1 MLQTPYWLDFLDFTN
16 KNNSKHTHISEHMTV
31 IRSRMNPSLND
42 SINREDSLINGDL
55 LPPTGGFD
63 FIFKVTFII

>member
-1 MLQTPYWLDFLDFTN
+1 
-16 KNNSKHTHISEHMTV
+16 MTV
-31 IRSRMNPSLND
+31 IRSWMNPSLND